1 MGKINQFKRLNNLP
15 KWLGG
20 GRIYKEF
27 LDIDILLKIEKLF
40 FKLTNLLSVSF
51 FIVKKGTK
59 IVFSKIN

>member
-1 MGKINQFKRLNNLP
+1 MKKINQFKQPDNFS

-51 FIVKKGTK
+51 FIIKRG
-59 IVFSKIN
+59 IRNCIF